1 MKKKKFLKFL
11 IPLALISLFSVTCLA
26 STNSDAFREVF
37 EQAKSA
43 DGNKI
48 IASIVDALYFG
59 LLYIFRGVARRITII
74 ASGFMLILLA
84 LDSLKTILGSLN
96 RIDYAAI
103 MKRLMPN
110 FLKGFLI
117 FTFLVAPVSH
127 VNTLGV
133 AVQGKSNDSTPFT
146 NLVELLFGAF
156 YKLGLKFFS
165 DGDIASGNLTPGQM
179 ADVFFTTPFEM
190 LKNCFNTW
198 TILAV
203 FLNIIKILII
213 IFCLWMAGKI
223 IATLISNIFSG
234 LLLSVFAIFFL
245 IFLLFEP
252 TKSMAQRGINTIVS
266 QVITVFMTVG
276 MVGLSFQV
284 MKMISTAK
292 STDVPTLV
300 TLAILL
306 MMMQRTTE
314 NTTVMANSLVNGAG
328 LGASNTQ
335 SFMTLLGAMGSIVGG
350 GLMLTSEV
358 GDNMV
363 NDFKNGM
370 DKSEADT
377 FFGKIADGGK
387 NIVVNSAPVKVAK
400 DIKAGVGRTVSKAS
414 AIDQMVSKGMKL
426 SEARKNAKT
435 LGEAQ
440 KALRNAEKNLENLE
454 RKKYGI
460 GAGGVGAILGNLG
473 IAAMTGNMN
482 NNNVLG
488 AISER
493 IGNSNKNATEQQI
506 RDAQE
511 KVAKAAA
518 NVKVIENLTGAKV
531 SGTHNNFDFEALKKS
546 GDTNSA
552 NRIQELQDRVERA
565 AAGKM
570 SNEELQKIIKEVQSD
585 SKFTSNTN
593 IQKATEDINK
603 GAHEISNFVVGPT
616 SMGTAST
623 NKDDAKNGKDEAKVN
638 QGMPDSSGP
647 NRRFDPNEY
656 KKAKDTFNA
665 TENKGTEGRQEKKT
679 YSDVYQNW
687 SNPNQTGNSGNNSNN
702 SGSSSNG
709 GSNSN
714 NPGNYGS
721 NSRKDTTTPNAFP
734 NENEYKNPNSKKN
747 KE

>member
-1 MKKKKFLKFL
+1 
-11 IPLALISLFSVTCLA
+11 
-26 STNSDAFREVF
+26 
-37 EQAKSA
+37 
-43 DGNKI
+43 
-48 IASIVDALYFG
+48 
-59 LLYIFRGVARRITII
+59 
-74 ASGFMLILLA
+74 
-84 LDSLKTILGSLN
+84 
-96 RIDYAAI
+96 
-103 MKRLMPN
+103 
-110 FLKGFLI
+110 
-117 FTFLVAPVSH
+117 
-127 VNTLGV
+127 
-133 AVQGKSNDSTPFT
+133 
-146 NLVELLFGAF
+146 
-156 YKLGLKFFS
+156 
-165 DGDIASGNLTPGQM
+165 
-179 ADVFFTTPFEM
+179 
-190 LKNCFNTW
+190 
-198 TILAV
+198 
-203 FLNIIKILII
+203 
-213 IFCLWMAGKI
+213 
-223 IATLISNIFSG
+223 
-234 LLLSVFAIFFL
+234 
-245 IFLLFEP
+245 
-252 TKSMAQRGINTIVS
+252 
-266 QVITVFMTVG
+266 
-276 MVGLSFQV
+276 
-284 MKMISTAK
+284 
-292 STDVPTLV
+292 
-300 TLAILL
+300 
-306 MMMQRTTE
+306 
-314 NTTVMANSLVNGAG
+314 
-328 LGASNTQ
+328 
-335 SFMTLLGAMGSIVGG
+335 
-350 GLMLTSEV
+350 
-358 GDNMV
+358 
-363 NDFKNGM
+363 M

-531 SGTHNNFDFEALKKS
+531 SGTHNDFDFEALKKS

-552 NRIQELQDRVERA
+552 NRIQELQNRVERA

-585 SKFTSNTN
+585 SKFASNTN
-593 IQKATEDINK
+593 IKKATEDIHK
-603 GAHEISNFVVGPT
+603 GVDQISNFVAGPT

-647 NRRFDPNEY
+647 NKRFDPNEY

-665 TENKGTEGRQEKKT
+665 TENKGSEDRQEKRT
-679 YSDVYQNW
+679 YSDAYQNW

-702 SGSSSNG
+702 GGSSSN
-709 GSNSN
+709 NS
-714 NPGNYGS
+714 GNYGS